1 MSSDELR
8 HFMDATHDEKM
19 ADPYFCANPLEFHS
33 SKLNPNHCLNSKWRA
48 FKRAMTEGR
57 YPDIPLQAK
66 LRMQVGELIHR
77 EIERLFDGN
86 YQKEVV
92 VKIPILDYFII
103 CRADLIGPD
112 EVVDIKTW
120 VRDKELPAKA
130 ELSHLYQVNT
140 YCYAF
145 RKTKARLWYINFMTG
160 NDAFFEH
167 HYSQKMWL
175 DVVAYTSRLRWFLQ
189 RDEEPPHNEGCRCK
203 SERSN
208 NAKPEA
214 H

>member
-1 MSSDELR
+1 MASGELER
-8 HFMDATHDEKM
+8 FMQAMHDEKM
-19 ADPYFCANPLEFHS
+19 ADPYFCSNPSEFHS

-57 YPDIPLQAK
+57 HPDIPLQAK

-77 EIERLFDGN
+77 EIERLFDGS

-92 VKIPILDYFII
+92 VKIPVLDYFII
-103 CRADLIGPD
+103 CKADLVGPD

-120 VRDKELPAKA
+120 VRDKELPSKA
-130 ELSHLYQVNT
+130 ELTHLYQLNT
-140 YCYAF
+140 YLWAF
-145 RKTKARLWYINFMTG
+145 KKPKGRLWYLNFMTG
-160 NDAFFEH
+160 TDVFFPH
-167 HYSQKMWL
+167 SYSAKMFL

-203 SERSN
+203 SERSGN
-208 NAKPEA
+208 DQAQS
-214 H
+214 